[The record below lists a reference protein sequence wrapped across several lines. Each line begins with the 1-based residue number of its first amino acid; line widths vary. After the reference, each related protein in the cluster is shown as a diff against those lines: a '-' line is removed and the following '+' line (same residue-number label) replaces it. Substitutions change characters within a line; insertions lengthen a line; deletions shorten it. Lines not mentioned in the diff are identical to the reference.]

1 MASAQKI
8 YRHEV
13 SSSSS
18 SFYYT
23 VKDVKVIRSTA
34 FEFTE
39 FEISS
44 TTLSFG
50 RKFTSFLNASFRYKS
65 QSSMKKTL
73 MWCGVSFI
81 DERFD

>member
-1 MASAQKI
+1 MSNI
-8 YRHEV
+8 
-13 SSSSS
+13 
-18 SFYYT
+18 
-23 VKDVKVIRSTA
+23 
-34 FEFTE
+34 TE

-44 TTLSFG
+44 TTVSFG